1 MARDLI
7 PPPSPAGRPTSPGG
21 TPNLIELPPEPPRS
35 GAEPA
40 QETNLAP
47 SQFRNRFG
55 FLIGALAGVV
65 VAVGVAV
72 ALVLLEGDTASQEGF
87 AKHWSAWQPPETDTT
102 KGAQEIAAHVGAE
115 YKQANGSALTLVNG
129 NPMPSFPIALRPA
142 HGPVV
147 TLSPEHGVMYTLD
160 GLGKDG
166 AMTGTPSPQRLQL
179 LRREALELALYTFR
193 YIKDVNTV
201 MTLLPTIPKGAPTQG
216 GPTTQPQSQAVFYRP
231 GDLKQ
236 QLQTPLRYTLTTK
249 ALAPKSIPPADG
261 RKVDALTLSNLFEW
275 SIVRAQ
281 TGEPYLVLDRAGTG

>member
-7 PPPSPAGRPTSPGG
+7 PPPSPAGRPTSPGA
-21 TPNLIELPPEPPRS
+21 PSLIELPPEPPRS

-40 QETNLAP
+40 QVGSLPP

-65 VAVGVAV
+65 VAVGIAV
-72 ALVLLEGDTASQEGF
+72 GFVLLQGDTASQEGF
-87 AKHWSAWQPPETDTT
+87 ATNWSHWQPPQDDTT
-102 KGAQEIAAHVGAE
+102 QGSREIAQHIGAE
-115 YKQANGSALTLVNG
+115 YKQPDGSQLTMVDG
-129 NPMPSFPIALRPA
+129 NPMPSFPVAVRPA
-142 HGPVV
+142 HGPIV
-147 TLSPEHGVMYTLD
+147 TISPEHGVMYTLN

-193 YIKDVNTV
+193 YIKDVDMV
-201 MTLLPTIPKGAPTQG
+201 MALLPTIPKGAPTQG

-236 QLQTPLRYTLTTK
+236 QLQVPLTATMSPKTPLAGAIR
-249 ALAPKSIPPADG
+249 DG
-261 RKVDALTLSNLFEW
+261 RTVDALTLSNLFKW
-275 SIVRAQ
+275 SLQQAQ
-281 TGEPYLVLDRAGTG
+281 TGQPYLVLDRSGAG

>member
-166 AMTGTPSPQRLQL
+166 AMTGAPSPQRLQL

-236 QLQTPLRYTLTTK
+236 QLQVPLTATMSPKTPV
-249 ALAPKSIPPADG
+249 AGAIQDG
-261 RKVDALTLSNLFEW
+261 RAVDALTLSNLFKW
-275 SIVRAQ
+275 SLHQAQ
-281 TGEPYLVLDRAGTG
+281 TGQPYLLLDRSGAG